1 MKILVADDSRV
12 MRQIVIRTLRQAG
25 YDDHD
30 IVEAEDGADAL
41 AKVSSEQPD
50 LVLSDWNMP
59 NMTGIECLQ
68 AMRASGSTVPFGFV
82 TSEGSPEMREK
93 AANAGALFLI
103 AKPFTEDTFKDAPG
117 RGDRVST
124 GTVSCPPPRTSATCS
139 PAWSASRSP
148 SPPAPR

>member
-1 MKILVADDSRV
+1 

-41 AKVSSEQPD
+41 SKVSSEKPE

-59 NMTGIECLQ
+59 NMTGIECLE
-68 AMRASGSTVPFGFV
+68 ALRSSGSAVPFGFV

-93 AANAGALFLI
+93 AANAGAMFLI
-103 AKPFTEDTFKDAPG
+103 AQPFNEDPFKEHLDEVLA
-117 RGDRVST
+117 
-124 GTVSCPPPRTSATCS
+124 
-139 PAWSASRSP
+139 
-148 SPPAPR
+148 

>member
-30 IVEAEDGADAL
+30 IVEAEDGRDAL
-41 AKVSSEQPD
+41 DKVSAEAPD

-59 NMTGIECLQ
+59 NMSGIECLQ
-68 AMRASGSTVPFGFV
+68 ALRASGSQVPFGFV

-93 AANAGALFLI
+93 AADAGALFLI
-103 AKPFTEDTFKDAPG
+103 AKPFTEETFRDALDG
-117 RGDRVST
+117 VL
-124 GTVSCPPPRTSATCS
+124 A
-139 PAWSASRSP
+139 
-148 SPPAPR
+148 